1 MIVVS
6 SIIELKATQFPHYG
20 YLAWFTLNGPPV
32 ASVCTFND
40 HPGAKVQILTV
51 PEWEEGGI
59 FAVTSLFAFQV
70 ELDSYSKRHLKFV
83 GIKSPIEM
91 FKGQENQ
98 GMASTI
104 LCRGWYQLYLKWDK
118 DCQLSIHG
126 ALIIVMRSRET
137 WRTVTHSYSDCYA
150 QEEM

>member
-1 MIVVS
+1 MS

-20 YLAWFTLNGPPV
+20 YLAWFTLNGPTA
-32 ASVCTFND
+32 ASVYTFND

-91 FKGQENQ
+91 CKGQENQ
-98 GMASTI
+98 EMASTI
-104 LCRGWYQLYLKWDK
+104 LCRDWYQLYLKWDK

-126 ALIIVMRSRET
+126 ALIIVMRSRMLQ
-137 WRTVTHSYSDCYA
+137 RNVANGHA
-150 QEEM
+150 FL